1 MVLASSSVG
10 LFSDMLHNV
19 ADALTAVPIWLAFI
33 VGRRLPTKRFSYG
46 YGRAEDLAG
55 LAVLAFIAGS
65 SVIAAY
71 EAIDRLLH
79 PAEVKLLWAVAIAG
93 VVGFV
98 GNELVARYRITTG
111 RAIGSG
117 ALVADGLH
125 ARADGFTSLAVVAGA
140 AGVAL
145 GFPAADP
152 VAGLIIAGLIIAV
165 LKDAAR
171 DVLMRI
177 MDGVDPSI
185 IDASITALR
194 TVPGVEDVGAVRCA
208 GSATAFTPRR
218 RCWSTRSVAL
228 QRVMRSRRLLGTP
241 CCTMSPIS
249 PRRSFMPIRAD
260 TLAQITMPNSSTTT
274 LSLRLRPIRSRRQR
288 WAASQPEE
296 EAP

>member
-1 MVLASSSVG
+1 M
-10 LFSDMLHNV
+10 
-19 ADALTAVPIWLAFI
+19 
-33 VGRRLPTKRFSYG
+33 
-46 YGRAEDLAG
+46 
-55 LAVLAFIAGS
+55 
-65 SVIAAY
+65 IAAY

-194 TVPGVEDVGAVRCA
+194 TVPGVEDVGAVRVRWIGHRLHA
-208 GSATAFTPRR
+208 EAEVLVDEE
-218 RCWSTRSVAL
+218 RSVAEGHAISEAA
-228 QRVMRSRRLLGTP
+228 RHALLHDVPHLATAIIHADPCGHAGTDHHAKLVHHDVVTP
-241 CCTMSPIS
+241 VAT
-249 PRRSFMPIRAD
+249 D
-260 TLAQITMPNSSTTT
+260 
-274 LSLRLRPIRSRRQR
+274 
-288 WAASQPEE
+288 
-296 EAP
+296 